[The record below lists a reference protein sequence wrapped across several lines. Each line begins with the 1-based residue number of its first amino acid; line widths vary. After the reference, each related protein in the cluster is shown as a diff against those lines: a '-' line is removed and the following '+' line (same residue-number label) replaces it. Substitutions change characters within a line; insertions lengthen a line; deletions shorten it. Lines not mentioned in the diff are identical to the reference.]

1 MIPAANTVSSGT
13 DTGTIPQGGIQA
25 GAGGTA
31 DDGSAAVLSLGLGAL
46 MLVLTAGGYVLRRRG
61 FEL

>member
-1 MIPAANTVSSGT
+1 VTSGT

-31 DDGSAAVLSLGLGAL
+31 DDGAIPALLLGSGAL
-46 MLVLTAGGYVLRRRG
+46 MLVLTAGGIAVRRRG
-61 FEL
+61 FES